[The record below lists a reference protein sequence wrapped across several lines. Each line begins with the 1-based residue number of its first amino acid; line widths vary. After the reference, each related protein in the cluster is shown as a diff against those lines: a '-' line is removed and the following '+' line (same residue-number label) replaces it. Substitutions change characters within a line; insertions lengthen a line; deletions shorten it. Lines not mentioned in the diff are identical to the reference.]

1 MEMDKRK
8 RVEKEKEEESERERL
23 KTKKIKEGDEEQVM
37 PTEEEVEEFYAI
49 VRRMQ
54 EAMKYF
60 EKGNNGGDQGRRFV
74 EGRWRAVMESEK
86 EKNKVEDEDEG
97 LRKKVSGEE
106 RAVVVIENN
115 NGVDLDL
122 NAEPVEM
129 ESST

>member
-1 MEMDKRK
+1 MEKRK
-8 RVEKEKEEESERERL
+8 RVEKEEEEECERL
-23 KTKKIKEGDEEQVM
+23 KTKTMKEGDKEQAV

-60 EKGNNGGDQGRRFV
+60 ERGNNGGDQARRSV
-74 EGRWRAVMESEK
+74 EGRWRAVMETEK
-86 EKNKVEDEDEG
+86 ETKEVEDEDEG
-97 LRKKVSGEE
+97 LKKKAAGEE
-106 RAVVVIENN
+106 RVVVVVENNN

-122 NAEPVEM
+122 NAEPVEI